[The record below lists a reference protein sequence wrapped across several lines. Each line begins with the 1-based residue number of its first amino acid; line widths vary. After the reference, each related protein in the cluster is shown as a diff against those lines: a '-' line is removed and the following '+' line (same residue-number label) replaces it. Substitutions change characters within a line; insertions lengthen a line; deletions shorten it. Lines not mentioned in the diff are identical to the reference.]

1 MQIQKLNV
9 EIALVFNNL
18 FRRTVFNGSAHRCIS
33 SYCTLYLQRKNAKAM
48 IHSMLN
54 MMFYVPLVCTCKM
67 STYD

>member
-9 EIALVFNNL
+9 EIALVFNNF

-33 SYCTLYLQRKNAKAM
+33 SYCTLYLQRKNAKAI

-54 MMFYVPLVCTCKM
+54 MMF
-67 STYD
+67 

>member
-48 IHSMLN
+48 IHSM
-54 MMFYVPLVCTCKM
+54 FE
-67 STYD
+67 YDVLGSSGMYM